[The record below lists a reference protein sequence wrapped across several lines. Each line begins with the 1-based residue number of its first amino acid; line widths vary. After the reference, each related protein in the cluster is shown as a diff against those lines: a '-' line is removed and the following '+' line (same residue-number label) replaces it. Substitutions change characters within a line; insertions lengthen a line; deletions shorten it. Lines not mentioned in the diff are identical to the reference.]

1 MKFLNDFHSAG
12 MTSVL
17 SIQNPIVERNS
28 TLTKSIYTDFQ
39 NKVSTLNQLVS
50 PDGDTTLSFNQTTT
64 GKTDLILSN
73 GNTETVRI
81 DAETG
86 YIYVNGIRIGNSN
99 LYPTITRVNTVIN
112 STDPS
117 DSILL
122 TEKAIVNSNNDLKT
136 YISQN
141 YTSIGT
147 TSALNTRVTANEN
160 NINHIRD
167 TCVSMQNN
175 IVNLQ
180 KYDTNVYTKVE
191 TNEQISA
198 AINKIVPTDLS
209 NYPTKTEVDQM
220 IDDKAPDLT
229 NYVQNDALQSY
240 TTKTEASETYATK
253 TALTEVDNKVNNL
266 TSSITSLLSTKVF
279 KSSFSQSNDISVN
292 STTSYNNIT
301 SPVISVTGKP
311 NTEYSLY
318 VMTEVVLCDED
329 GSEDMTQYLR
339 FFISLN
345 SLTSIP
351 DYTTSKTSWELDLT
365 KGNRLVNETSAQPYL
380 GIQRRARLPLTYIQ
394 DVTTDVNG
402 NATITLFLSTILLDT
417 TKTFDSIKC
426 YGVDNDINVWLVP
439 K

>member
-50 PDGDTTLSFNQTTT
+50 PDGNTTLSFNQTTT

-99 LYPTITRVNTVIN
+99 LYPTITGVNTVIN

-141 YTSIGT
+141 YTSNGAT
-147 TSALNTRVTANEN
+147 NSLETRVTANEN
-160 NINHIRD
+160 NINTLRD
-167 TCVSMQNN
+167 NYNSMQKT
-175 IVNLQ
+175 IFDLQ
-180 KYDTNVYTKVE
+180 TNDNNVYTKIE
-191 TNEQISA
+191 TNNQISA

-209 NYPTKTEVDQM
+209 DYPTKTEVDQM
-220 IDDKAPDLT
+220 IGDKAPDLT

-253 TALTEVDNKVNNL
+253 TALTKVNSKVDNL
-266 TSSITSLLSTKVF
+266 IKVF

-301 SPVISVTGKP
+301 SPVISVTGEP

-365 KGNRLVNETSAQPYL
+365 KGNRLVNETSTQPYL

-402 NATITLFLSTILLDT
+402 NATITLFLSTILLDK

-426 YGVDNDINVWLVP
+426 YGVDNDINVWLVA

>member
-73 GNTETVRI
+73 GNTEIVRI

-99 LYPTITRVNTVIN
+99 LYPTITGVNTVIN

-117 DSILL
+117 NSILL

-136 YISQN
+136 YISQK
-141 YTSIGT
+141 YTSIDTTGT
-147 TSALNTRVTANEN
+147 LDSRVTANEN
-160 NINHIRD
+160 NINTLRD
-167 TCVSMQNN
+167 NYDSMQNT
-175 IVNLQ
+175 IFKLQ
-180 KYDTNVYTKVE
+180 TYDTNVYTKVE

-240 TTKTEASETYATK
+240 TIK
-253 TALTEVDNKVNNL
+253 TEVDSKVDNL

-301 SPVISVTGKP
+301 SPVISVTGEP

>member
-86 YIYVNGIRIGNSN
+86 FIYVNGIRIGNSN
-99 LYPTITRVNTVIN
+99 LYPIITGVNTVIN

-147 TSALNTRVTANEN
+147 TSTLDTRITANEK
-160 NINHIRD
+160 NIDSLRD
-167 TCVSMQNN
+167 TCDSMQKN
-175 IVNLQ
+175 IFNLQ
-180 KYDTNVYTKVE
+180 KYNTNVYTKVE

-240 TTKTEASETYATK
+240 AMK

-301 SPVISVTGKP
+301 SPVISVTGEP

-380 GIQRRARLPLTYIQ
+380 RIQRRARLPLTYIQ

>member
-50 PDGDTTLSFNQTTT
+50 PDGDTTLSFNQTMT

-73 GNTETVRI
+73 GNTEIFRI

-99 LYPTITRVNTVIN
+99 LYPTITGVNTVIN

-117 DSILL
+117 NNILL

-147 TSALNTRVTANEN
+147 NSTLDTRVTANEN
-160 NINHIRD
+160 NINTIRD
-167 TCVSMQNN
+167 NYNSMQNT
-175 IVNLQ
+175 IFNLL
-180 KYDTNVYTKVE
+180 KYDNNVYTKVE

-198 AINKIVPTDLS
+198 AINKIVPTK
-209 NYPTKTEVDQM
+209 TK
-220 IDDKAPDLT
+220 
-229 NYVQNDALQSY
+229 
-240 TTKTEASETYATK
+240 ASETYATK
-253 TALTEVDNKVNNL
+253 TALTEVDSKVDNL

-301 SPVISVTGKP
+301 SPVISVTGEP

-318 VMTEVVLCDED
+318 VMTEVVLCDEN